1 MKITTQH
8 LIIPLAKVTM
18 LGDLLSLQLHRTKFV
33 THQGHLYMSQY
44 RKQHLPY
51 QAKLQTFLL
60 DPKFNIITKRKSYR
74 KLLVLVVVV
83 ALEVVNRI
91 EI

>member
-51 QAKLQTFLL
+51 QAKLQIFLL
-60 DPKFNIITKRKSYR
+60 DPKFNINKHKTKIIHEAAVRDD
-74 KLLVLVVVV
+74 
-83 ALEVVNRI
+83 A
-91 EI
+91 